1 MNGTPKA
8 IFGTFALIEM
18 ITWAVLISAIIARET
33 IGIAQNVFFI
43 AGATHG
49 FAFIGYSAT
58 AVLVS
63 VNQRWPLHRGAL
75 AVVLAIVPFATVPFE
90 ISAERKGRL
99 VGEWRREKTSDV
111 RDNHW
116 FDALYRWFINRP
128 VILVVTLVLV
138 VIGIFSTLLIIG
150 PPGEWSKE

>member
-33 IGIAQNVFFI
+33 IGISQNVFFI

-63 VNQRWPLHRGAL
+63 VNQRWPMLRGAL
-75 AVVLAIVPFATVPFE
+75 AVLLAIVPFATVPFE
-90 ISAERKGRL
+90 KYLEKRQL
-99 VGEWRREKTSDV
+99 LDGEWRTEKSSNPLDKTK
-111 RDNHW
+111 
-116 FDALYRWFINRP
+116 FDQLFRWFINHP
-128 VILVVTLVLV
+128 AILILTLVVS
-138 VIGIFSTLLIIG
+138 VIGLFTFLLWLG
-150 PPGEWSKE
+150 PPSEWGN

>member
-18 ITWAVLISAIIARET
+18 ITWAVLISAIILRET
-33 IGIAQNVFFI
+33 IGLAPNVFFI

-63 VNQRWPLHRGAL
+63 VNQRWPLQRGMV
-75 AVVLAIVPFATVPFE
+75 AVLLAIVPLATVPFDKYLE
-90 ISAERKGRL
+90 KRKFLDGDWRTERSGNPMD
-99 VGEWRREKTSDV
+99 KTK
-111 RDNHW
+111 
-116 FDALYRWFINRP
+116 FDQLFRWFINHP
-128 VILVVTLVLV
+128 VILVLTLITS
-138 VIGIFSTLLIIG
+138 VISLFSFLLWLG
-150 PPGEWSKE
+150 PPSEWGN

>member
-63 VNQRWPLHRGAL
+63 VNQRWRMLRGAL
-75 AVVLAIVPFATVPFE
+75 AVLLAIVPFATVPFE
-90 ISAERKGRL
+90 KYLEKRQL
-99 VGEWRREKTSDV
+99 LDGEWRTEKSSNPLDKTK
-111 RDNHW
+111 
-116 FDALYRWFINRP
+116 FDQLFRWFINHP
-128 VILVVTLVLV
+128 AILILTLVVS
-138 VIGIFSTLLIIG
+138 VIGLFTFLLWLG
-150 PPGEWSKE
+150 PPSSWGN